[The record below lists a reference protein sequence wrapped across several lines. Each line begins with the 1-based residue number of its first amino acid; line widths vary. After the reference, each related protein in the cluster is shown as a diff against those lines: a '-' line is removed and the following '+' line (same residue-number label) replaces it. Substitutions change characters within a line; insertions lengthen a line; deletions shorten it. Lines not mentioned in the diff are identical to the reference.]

1 MITDH
6 DNYYLKQEEPYKSC
20 LLALKNIILGLDKE
34 ITPKWKYG
42 LPFFYYKK
50 KMFCYFWK
58 DKKTQEPYIGICR
71 GNEIEHPL
79 LEIGDRKRI
88 KIFRVN
94 SNEDIDVKSLK
105 EILAQTMKL
114 YN

>member
-1 MITDH
+1 MITEH

-20 LLALKNIILGLDKE
+20 LLVLKDIILGLDSE
-34 ITPKWKYG
+34 ITPEWKYG

-58 DKKTQEPYIGICR
+58 DKKTQEPYIGICK

-79 LEIGDRKRI
+79 LETGDRKRI

-94 SNEDIDVKSLK
+94 PNEDIDIKSLK
-105 EILAQTMKL
+105 EIFALAMQR
-114 YN
+114 Y